1 MWLEEEIFFIRICK
15 TIMLS
20 IFLGESFFK
29 WVWSI
34 GKINAGHKFSCLP
47 VYFGNNFSSHSS
59 TQILHL
65 KYVFFFSSW
74 TLMTQDPPPLPLLD
88 FPLYCQF
95 SPPSFFCLLNINSRT
110 RNSPFFPF
118 LPFLSKSNFKILE
131 IPCYLILKCLFKLF
145 KVQSMHYRFE
155 FLVLFKHNRKQSFM
169 NMSKVK
175 YELILP

>member
-1 MWLEEEIFFIRICK
+1 M
-15 TIMLS
+15 S
-20 IFLGESFFK
+20 
-29 WVWSI
+29 
-34 GKINAGHKFSCLP
+34 SCL
-47 VYFGNNFSSHSS
+47 FWKQFLLSFLNSDITSE
-59 TQILHL
+59 LC
-65 KYVFFFSSW
+65 VFLFE
-74 TLMTQDPPPLPLLD
+74 LDIDDARPPPLPLLD

-95 SPPSFFCLLNINSRT
+95 FPPSFFCLLNINSRT